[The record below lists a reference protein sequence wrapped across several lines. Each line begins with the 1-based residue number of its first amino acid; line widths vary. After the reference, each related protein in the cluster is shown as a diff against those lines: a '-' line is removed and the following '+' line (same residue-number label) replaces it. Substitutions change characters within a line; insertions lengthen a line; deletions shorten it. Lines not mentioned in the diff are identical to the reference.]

1 MIKILILALAI
12 LGSTAVAQTRPQP
25 GQGPGPQ
32 SGARTGQAKERIE
45 SAKIG
50 FITRE
55 LQLTPDEAKAFWPV
69 YNAMEVELK
78 KANRDPL
85 NEGLKTVRGEGGIDK
100 LSDAQARELLA
111 ELEKVAGERE
121 AIRRKYQKEFLKM
134 LSPQKVLKLHVA
146 ERKFKQEVMK
156 RLRDPRAG
164 EGPGP
169 RTGDRPG
176 PPMEE

>member
-1 MIKILILALAI
+1 
-12 LGSTAVAQTRPQP
+12 
-25 GQGPGPQ
+25 
-32 SGARTGQAKERIE
+32 
-45 SAKIG
+45 
-50 FITRE
+50 
-55 LQLTPDEAKAFWPV
+55 
-69 YNAMEVELK
+69 
-78 KANRDPL
+78 
-85 NEGLKTVRGEGGIDK
+85 
-100 LSDAQARELLA
+100 
-111 ELEKVAGERE
+111 
-121 AIRRKYQKEFLKM
+121 M

>member
-1 MIKILILALAI
+1 M
-12 LGSTAVAQTRPQP
+12 
-25 GQGPGPQ
+25 
-32 SGARTGQAKERIE
+32 
-45 SAKIG
+45 
-50 FITRE
+50 
-55 LQLTPDEAKAFWPV
+55 
-69 YNAMEVELK
+69 K

>member
-1 MIKILILALAI
+1 MIKTLILALAI

-25 GQGPGPQ
+25 GSRP
-32 SGARTGQAKERIE
+32 GARPGQTKERIE

-55 LQLTPDEAKAFWPV
+55 LQLTPNEAKAFWPV
-69 YNAMEVELK
+69 YNGMEVELK
-78 KANRDPL
+78 RANRDPL
-85 NEGLKTVRGEGGIDK
+85 SEGLKTVRGEGGIDN

-156 RLRDPRAG
+156 RLSDTRSG

>member
-1 MIKILILALAI
+1 M
-12 LGSTAVAQTRPQP
+12 V
-25 GQGPGPQ
+25 
-32 SGARTGQAKERIE
+32 
-45 SAKIG
+45 
-50 FITRE
+50 
-55 LQLTPDEAKAFWPV
+55 
-69 YNAMEVELK
+69 VELK
-78 KANRDPL
+78 RANRDPL
-85 NEGLKTVRGEGGIDK
+85 NEGLKTVRGEGGIDN

-111 ELEKVAGERE
+111 DLEKVAGERE

-156 RLRDPRAG
+156 RLSDARNG
-164 EGPGP
+164 QGPGP